1 MGGER
6 VKVMM
11 ERESESDGR
20 RESES
25 DIFGR
30 KKIIWGE
37 IWAVGSTQIDFN
49 RR

>member
-20 RESES
+20 RESEN

-30 KKIIWGE
+30 KKIISSE
-37 IWAVGSTQIDFN
+37 ISAVGLI
-49 RR
+49 